1 MNYDEINV
9 DEVLENVATAVEQG
23 NYRPASKKESM
34 EVRLAAL
41 SVIVHK
47 MQDLVQN
54 DKELAGV

>member
-1 MNYDEINV
+1 MNYDEISV

-23 NYRPASKKESM
+23 NYRPATKRESM